1 MEFVREDLLATLKL
15 VAPAL
20 NDKQPMMPVMS
31 HLCFNGKHV
40 VAYDGVV
47 ALQAPCNLDFTGA
60 LPGTLLLSMLGA
72 SAVKLVFIEVAE
84 SEVVV
89 KLGRAKLKLAS
100 LPEAD
105 FVFTPPYY
113 RKGSTRLV
121 LGENLLGAF
130 ALVARSAGVSDDVS
144 RSGITMAFD
153 NKGVTLYATD
163 DKTLVRC
170 RVDLGGILLPGA
182 TAIIIPERFY
192 SLMLKLEPKELVI
205 TETGDLVALSLG
217 SNPILFGRVQQ
228 GANTDQ
234 YEGVFGSAHWQD
246 TSKTLMGEFL
256 PRCLERAQLVNKEL
270 VTLAYTPGRLGV
282 SSTGL
287 GGELSDSCKLDFGE
301 DSFEVVTCPEC
312 ILRFADTLKHI
323 GIGDRGIMLEGTD
336 FCVLVAVQQKGRMA

>member
-1 MEFVREDLLATLKL
+1 MEFVRENLLATLKL

-20 NDKQPMMPVMS
+20 NDKQPMVPVMS
-31 HLCFNGKHV
+31 HLCFDGKHV

-47 ALQAPCNLDFTGA
+47 ALHAPCTLDFVGA

-72 SAVKLVFIEVAE
+72 SAVKLVDIEATE

-105 FVFTPPYY
+105 FVFSPPYY

-121 LGENLLGAF
+121 LDENLLDAF
-130 ALVARSAGVSDDVS
+130 RLVARSAGVSDDVS
-144 RSGITMAFD
+144 RSGITMKFVSR
-153 NKGVTLYATD
+153 GVILYASD
-163 DKTLVRC
+163 DRTLARC
-170 RVDLGGILLPGA
+170 QVDLGGVLPDA
-182 TAIIIPERFY
+182 ESIIIPERFY
-192 SLMLKLEPKELVI
+192 SLMLKMEPKELLI
-205 TETGDLVALSLG
+205 TKSGDLVALSQDA
-217 SNPILFGRVQQ
+217 NPILFGRVQQ
-228 GANTDQ
+228 GANPDQ
-234 YEGVFGSAHWQD
+234 YESVFGSAHWQD
-246 TSKTLMGEFL
+246 VPKTLMGEFL
-256 PRCLERAQLVNKEL
+256 PRCLERAKLVNSEL

-312 ILRFADTLKHI
+312 ILRYTDTLKHI
-323 GIGDRGIMLEGTD
+323 GICDRGIMLEGTD
-336 FCVLVAVQQKGRMA
+336 FCVLVAVQQKGRTA